1 MSRRNAASLSARLAK
16 KSQSEG
22 HEETIAALR
31 RAEQKY
37 RSIFENASEG
47 IFQTTP
53 DGRYLSANPALARM
67 YGYDSPAELL
77 SALTDIDHQL
87 YVKPGRRAEF
97 TSAMRQAGQ
106 LSEFE
111 SQVYRRDG
119 GTLWISENARAVY
132 DDVSG
137 ELLYYEGMVLDITR
151 RKSAEEAREKA
162 EARKAA
168 QYGVTRALAE
178 STHLGEAAGKILQAV
193 GQSVGWDFG
202 RIWRVDKGILC
213 QAGRWHSPEREL
225 FEFAETTCEL
235 AFAAGAGLPGR
246 VWATGRAEWLKDA
259 VGHDKSGGADRA
271 ETAGLHASF
280 AVPLSLG
287 SDVIGVM
294 EFFSR
299 QVREPDGDLLAIM
312 NAMGTQIA
320 QFMEREQISAQ
331 LARSVE
337 ELAAKNSQLEADLEM
352 ARDLQQVFL
361 TQKYPSFPR
370 ALPPE
375 ESWLQFCHRYQPA
388 ARVGGDFF
396 CVLPLSETDAGVL
409 ICDVLGHGVRAALVT
424 AIVRGLVEELMP
436 LATDPGRF
444 LTEINRSLVAI
455 LRQTETPM
463 LVTAFYLVINVLDG
477 RMRYANAGHPH
488 PFHVRRRMG
497 IVEPLRL
504 EERPGPVLGVFPH
517 AIYQNGCRTACPDDL
532 VALFTDG
539 LFEVEMENHKY
550 FGEERLLAEVHKRM
564 QLQAGKLFD
573 AVMAGIQAS
582 CPSGHFSDD
591 VCLLGVE
598 LRQTDSSRISSPV
611 A

>member
-1 MSRRNAASLSARLAK
+1 MSRRNAPLSARLVK
-16 KSQSEG
+16 KDHARG
-22 HEETIAALR
+22 HQETIEALR

-97 TSAMRQAGQ
+97 TLAMRQKGQ

-111 SQVYRRDG
+111 SQIYRRDG
-119 GTLWISENARAVY
+119 GTLWISENAHAVH
-132 DDVSG
+132 DEVSG
-137 ELLYYEGMVLDITR
+137 ELLYYEGLVLDITR
-151 RKSAEEAREKA
+151 RKRAEEAREKA

-178 STHLGEAAGKILQAV
+178 STRLEEAAGKILQAV
-193 GQSVGWDFG
+193 CQNVAWEFG
-202 RIWRVDKGILC
+202 RIWRVDQGGLRP
-213 QAGRWHSPEREL
+213 AGWWNLPEREL
-225 FEFAETTCEL
+225 LEFADTTCKL
-235 AFAAGAGLPGR
+235 TFAPGAGLPGR
-246 VWATGRAEWLKDA
+246 VWATRRPEWMKDLA
-259 VGHDKSGGADRA
+259 VDTRSGAAD
-271 ETAGLHASF
+271 ETGKAGLRTAF
-280 AVPLSLG
+280 AVPLSLENE
-287 SDVIGVM
+287 VIGVM

-299 QVREPDGDLLAIM
+299 QVREPDGDLLSIIS
-312 NAMGTQIA
+312 AMGTQIA
-320 QFMEREQISAQ
+320 QFVERKRIADQ

-370 ALPPE
+370 SLPPE
-375 ESWLQFCHRYQPA
+375 ESWLRFCHRYQPA

-396 CVLPLSETDAGVL
+396 CVLPLSEMEAGIL
-409 ICDVLGHGVRAALVT
+409 ICDVLGHGVCAALVT
-424 AIVRGLVEELMP
+424 AIVRGLVEELTP
-436 LATDPGRF
+436 LATDPGRL
-444 LTEINRSLVAI
+444 LTEINGSLGTI

-463 LVTAFYLVINVLDG
+463 LVTAFYLVINATDG
-477 RMRYANAGHPH
+477 CMRYANAGHPH
-488 PFHVRRRMG
+488 PFHVRRRTG
-497 IVEPLRL
+497 VVEPLRL
-504 EERPGPVLGVFPH
+504 DGRPGPVLGVF
-517 AIYQNGCRTACPDDL
+517 AQAVYQNGCRAASPDDL

-539 LFEVEMENHKY
+539 LFEVEMENHEY
-550 FGEERLLAEVHKRM
+550 FGEERLLAEVRKRM
-564 QLQAGKLFD
+564 QLPAEELFD
-573 AVMAGIQAS
+573 NVMTEIQAK
-582 CPSGHFSDD
+582 CPSGQFADD

-598 LRQTDSSRISSPV
+598 LRRTDSPYTGF
-611 A
+611 